1 MISGRAAGPDRRV
14 AAPRTLPGAEFLDFA
29 VTNVV
34 FGREPDRIPA
44 PRLDGRD

>member
-1 MISGRAAGPDRRV
+1 MIPGGAARPDSKI

-29 VTNVV
+29 GTNVV

-44 PRLDGRD
+44 PRLDGGD